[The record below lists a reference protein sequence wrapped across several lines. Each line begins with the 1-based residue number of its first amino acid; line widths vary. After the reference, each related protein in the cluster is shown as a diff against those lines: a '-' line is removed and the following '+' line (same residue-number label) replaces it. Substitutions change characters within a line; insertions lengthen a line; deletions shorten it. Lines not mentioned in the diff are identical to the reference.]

1 MSFFSFIVYWF
12 YSFFIEYNTN
22 ILFLDTDDD
31 EDKSPK
37 SSRQFSVGEL
47 VWGPHGTFPS
57 WPGKLVRFERDGSKV
72 LVCWFGNRDTSQ
84 VNSHSLK
91 SLSDGLEAHHRER
104 KKLRKWVVPT
114 SYQLFKKQEKNMFC
128 YIQSTF
134 LFLVMSHIK
143 LR

>member
-1 MSFFSFIVYWF
+1 MEQSVDS
-12 YSFFIEYNTN
+12 
-22 ILFLDTDDD
+22 DDSEE
-31 EDKSPK
+31 EDKCTK
-37 SSRQFSVGEL
+37 TTTKQFSVGEL

-104 KKLRKWVVPT
+104 KKLRKGRKMNAG
-114 SYQLFKKQEKNMFC
+114 LEKAIQEAMMELDRM
-128 YIQSTF
+128 TDD
-134 LFLVMSHIK
+134 
-143 LR
+143 